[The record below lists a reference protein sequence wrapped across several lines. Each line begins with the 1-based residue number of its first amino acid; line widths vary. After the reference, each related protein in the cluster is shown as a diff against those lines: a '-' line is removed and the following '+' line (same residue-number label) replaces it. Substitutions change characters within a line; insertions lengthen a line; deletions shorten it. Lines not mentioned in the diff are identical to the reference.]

1 MKSDEVKAATAGAS
15 TQPAA
20 AGAAGL
26 RILIVDDEK
35 NIRTTLSV
43 CLEGFG
49 AEAVAVGTG
58 EAALAA
64 TARQSFDLAFVDLA
78 LVGESGL
85 DLVPKLL
92 AESPGLGIVLITAFA
107 TIETAVEAMRRG
119 AWDYLPKPFTPAQI
133 RHLVD
138 KLRTQR
144 DLTVRVAELERRLA
158 DEAPDVEISSRSPAM
173 RGVLETAARVA
184 ASDAPVLLTGESGT
198 GKSILARAI
207 HRQSGRA
214 ARPFVVTNCPTLSQ
228 ELLASELFGHVK
240 GAFTGA
246 VADQVGRVEAAEG
259 GTLFLDEIG
268 EISPNLQIK
277 LLRFLQEKD
286 YERVGDTRQRHADV
300 RVIAA
305 TNRNLEEDVKAGR
318 FREDLFYRIQVV
330 EIRMPP
336 LRERRE
342 DILPLA
348 RAFLA
353 LFTRNTRP
361 VPPELSPAAA
371 QMLEQHDWPGN
382 VRELR
387 NAIERVAILWPAGVI
402 EPEAFPQRVPRPSSK
417 RPVIG
422 GDFTVDELEREHIL
436 SILERVPKVEDAA
449 ALLGIDTSTLWRKRK
464 RYDGT

>member
-1 MKSDEVKAATAGAS
+1 MESTMAATS
-15 TQPAA
+15 PSPEPSAA
-20 AGAAGL
+20 AAAGL

-43 CLEGFG
+43 CLEGMG
-49 AEAVAVGTG
+49 AETQAVGTS
-58 EAALAA
+58 EAALGAV
-64 TARQSFDLAFVDLA
+64 ARQGFDLALVDLA
-78 LVGESGL
+78 LAGESGL

-92 AESPGLGIVLITAFA
+92 AESPNLGIVLITAFA
-107 TIETAVEAMRRG
+107 TVESAVEAMRRG

-133 RHLVD
+133 RHLVE
-138 KLRTQR
+138 KLKTQR
-144 DLTVRVAELERRLA
+144 DLTTRVAELERRLA
-158 DEAPDVEISSRSPAM
+158 DEAPEIEIASRSAAM
-173 RGVLETAARVA
+173 RAVLETATRVA
-184 ASDAPVLLTGESGT
+184 ASDAPLLITGESGT
-198 GKSILARAI
+198 GKSVIARAI
-207 HRQSGRA
+207 HRQSARA
-214 ARPFVVTNCPTLSQ
+214 ARPFVVTNCPTLSE
-228 ELLASELFGHVK
+228 ELLASELFGHAK

-246 VADQVGRVEAAEG
+246 VKDQAGRVEVAEG

-268 EISPNLQIK
+268 EISSSLQTK

-305 TNRNLEEDVKAGR
+305 TNRNLEADVKAGR
-318 FREDLFYRIQVV
+318 FREDLYYRLDVV
-330 EIRMPP
+330 EIRMPA

-348 RAFLA
+348 RGFLQQ
-353 LFTRNTRP
+353 FTRDTRP

-387 NAIERVAILWPAGVI
+387 NAIERVAILWPATVV
-402 EPEAFPQRVPRPSSK
+402 EPEAFPTRLPRPSAR
-417 RPVIG
+417 RPTVG
-422 GDFTVDELEREHIL
+422 GDFTVEELEREHIL
-436 SILERVPKVEDAA
+436 TVLDRVPKVEEAA

-464 RYDGT
+464 RYEGT